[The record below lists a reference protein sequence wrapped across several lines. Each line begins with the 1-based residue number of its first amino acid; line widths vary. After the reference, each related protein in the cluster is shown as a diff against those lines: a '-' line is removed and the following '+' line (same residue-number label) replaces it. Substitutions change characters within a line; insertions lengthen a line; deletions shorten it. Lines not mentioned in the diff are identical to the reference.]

1 MRRITFAVMSTIA
14 AVVLLLSYRT
24 SVIPVQNTAAP
35 ELGGAPAGVV
45 PGNGA
50 APNPGASNQ
59 AGAGPTPDPQQSQG
73 QQDQGQQ
80 NQQPNQDQQ
89 NQQQPDQGQQ
99 QNQQP
104 VTINGGTAQTVQG
117 PVQVQVTI
125 AAGRI
130 ADIKVLQRPSGDA
143 RHEEVS
149 AFSLPKLKAQALQAQ
164 SAQIDGVSGATATS
178 GGYRSS
184 LQSAL
189 DAANFG

>member
-14 AVVLLLSYRT
+14 AVVLLFSYRT
-24 SVIPVQNTAAP
+24 SLIPVQSVAAP
-35 ELGGAPAGVV
+35 TTGGAPAGVV
-45 PGNGA
+45 PGAGA
-50 APNPGASNQ
+50 APNPSATTQPGADPNQ
-59 AGAGPTPDPQQSQG
+59 QQQQPQQPE
-73 QQDQGQQ
+73 QQQPQPQ
-80 NQQPNQDQQ
+80 PTEQQPN
-89 NQQQPDQGQQ
+89 NAA
-99 QNQQP
+99 P
-104 VTINGGTAQTVQG
+104 VTVNGGTAQTDQG
-117 PVQVQVTI
+117 PVQVQVII

-149 AFSLPKLKAQALQAQ
+149 AFSLPQLKQQALQAQ